1 MTRRL
6 FPLLTVLAAMLLL
19 SPVRAQDDGS
29 GWRLTYY
36 NTTDLSGTVA
46 ATGSAARL
54 DLDFNGNPGLLPPEV
69 SRNRFSLVAQT
80 QQSFAEGSYEFQ
92 AGSDDGVRVY
102 VDGQIIINSFD
113 QRTFQ
118 PAQDTAVI
126 FLTAAIHTV
135 RVEYFNAG
143 GDARLQVDWAF
154 TRNVLAEVP
163 SGAVLPLSG
172 GPFGNGQVVTV
183 EGLSVRSGPYLG
195 ATLLTSIE
203 PGTTFPVFARNDQ
216 EGEFTWYLI
225 NARPGSTPTQAATAV
240 PAAVATLD
248 PLTTATPITAP
259 TAVPQ
264 TSTRPPLYG
273 WVSGRYFLLNF
284 PQSTVPSQASVFE
297 TLTNPPSTGIQG
309 ITRSNLRMRQFPSY
323 RTPTLQ
329 ILDWG
334 AEFEILSR
342 TIQGRE
348 NFWYQVNHE
357 GQLGWVYAPYVTIIG
372 NIDGVPDY

>member
-6 FPLLTVLAAMLLL
+6 LISLTLLAALLL
-19 SPVRAQDDGS
+19 LAPLYAQDDGS
-29 GWRLTYY
+29 GWRVTYY

-46 ATGSAARL
+46 ATARTPRL
-54 DLDFNGNPGLLPPEV
+54 DLDFNTNPGLLPPAV

-80 QQSFAEGSYEFQ
+80 QQPFAEGSYEFR

-102 VDGQIIINSFD
+102 VDGQIIINSFAP
-113 QRTFQ
+113 RTFQ
-118 PAQDTAVI
+118 ADQDTATV
-126 FLTAAIHTV
+126 FLSEAIHTV
-135 RVEYFNAG
+135 RVEYFNDG
-143 GDARLQVDWAF
+143 GDARLQVNWEFAG
-154 TRNVLAEVP
+154 NVLVEVP
-163 SGAVLPLSG
+163 AGDPVPLGG
-172 GPFGNGQVVTV
+172 GPFGEGQVVTV

-195 ATLLTSIE
+195 ASLLTSIA
-203 PGTTFPVFARNDQ
+203 PGTVYPVFARNTQ

-225 NARPGSTPTQAATAV
+225 NARPNAANPDQTQ
-240 PAAVATLD
+240 
-248 PLTTATPITAP
+248 
-259 TAVPQ
+259 
-264 TSTRPPLYG
+264 TRPPLYG

-284 PQSTVPSQASVFE
+284 PEEAVPTQASIFE
-297 TLTNPPSTGIQG
+297 SLIEPPSTGIQG
-309 ITRSNLRMRQFPSY
+309 ITRSNIRLRQFPSY

-342 TIQGRE
+342 TIQADA
-348 NFWYQVNHE
+348 NFWYQVNYQ